1 MSSSRAGGANGPGFL
16 GYQSTNGVP
25 ADPQKWG
32 AAGILQVAGM
42 GYFNSTLAPAS
53 SSFFFSSAAS
63 VLLTPSFT
71 AFGAPST
78 RSLASLRP
86 RPVIARTSLIT
97 LIFFSPA
104 STRTTANSSFSTT
117 GAAAAAPGAAATAIG
132 AAADTPQASSSF
144 LLSSAASRTVSF

>member
-1 MSSSRAGGANGPGFL
+1 MSSSRAGGANGPGFA

-104 STRTTANSSFSTT
+104 SARITVNSVCSTA
-117 GAAAAAPGAAATAIG
+117 AAAAAPPPAGAAATATG
-132 AAADTPQASSSF
+132 AAALTPHFSSSSLESCAASST
-144 LLSSAASRTVSF
+144 L